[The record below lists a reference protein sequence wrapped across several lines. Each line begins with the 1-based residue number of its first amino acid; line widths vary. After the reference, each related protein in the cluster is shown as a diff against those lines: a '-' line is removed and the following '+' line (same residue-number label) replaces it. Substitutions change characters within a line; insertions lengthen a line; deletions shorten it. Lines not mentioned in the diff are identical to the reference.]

1 MTFTPDQMTAAA
13 QAVAEM
19 LMPAGSEKITAN
31 TWAKATKI
39 ASIAATA
46 PQDATALTAH
56 LLGCST
62 ERAHALARAASDSL
76 SGY

>member
-39 ASIAATA
+39 ASIAAA
-46 PQDATALTAH
+46 SPQDATALTAH

-62 ERAHALARAASDSL
+62 ERAQTLAYVASKSL
-76 SGY
+76 NGY